1 MGTLEYQSRL
11 ANADAKARTE
21 LATLGDRRSALRAR
35 FKSSL
40 GLTSADPDPAW
51 PNAALTVTVLPP
63 AEELWQRIQADN
75 PGLAQMRAMVDM
87 SLAGV
92 AVARKSGTPDFTVG
106 LMADLKADP
115 LMVRPTASATLPI
128 WRDKIAATVAAARA
142 KHDAAV
148 ARVNAEQLNLA
159 AELAQMLYMV
169 READRMIAY
178 IDDTALPI
186 YERTVATVEAGYQ
199 SGMTEPAMIP
209 ETRFMAL
216 DMRLERANALR
227 ERESAVTDLLL
238 MIATIAP
245 SGAPLAAGQP

>member
-1 MGTLEYQSRL
+1 
-11 ANADAKARTE
+11 
-21 LATLGDRRSALRAR
+21 
-35 FKSSL
+35 
-40 GLTSADPDPAW
+40 
-51 PNAALTVTVLPP
+51 
-63 AEELWQRIQADN
+63 
-75 PGLAQMRAMVDM
+75 
-87 SLAGV
+87 
-92 AVARKSGTPDFTVG
+92 
-106 LMADLKADP
+106 
-115 LMVRPTASATLPI
+115 
-128 WRDKIAATVAAARA
+128 
-142 KHDAAV
+142 
-148 ARVNAEQLNLA
+148 
-159 AELAQMLYMV
+159 MLYMV